1 MKSMCH
7 DSRRNSPS
15 VIERS
20 PASSWR
26 RMTSRIASSSIARRS
41 SSEMRPAA
49 RSSLAFRTSGGRS
62 RLPTWSA
69 RYGGLSRAA
78 IGRSLGGRLQSRDR
92 TDFVDNPVDNPAGA
106 LIDDDGYRALRDAIV
121 AGELLP
127 TERLVEEDLAR
138 RLGLGRAA
146 VRMALVRLEHD
157 GLVES
162 ERNRGAR
169 VRRGGGAGG
178 GGGPEGRGRRGRRV
192 GDAEAFET
200 LGVRAALESRGARKA
215 AARATPSDVRELRA
229 ILREMRVKREGGDLM
244 AVSDANA
251 RLHRRI
257 LEISGHGT
265 AQRLSGMLIS
275 QIVRY
280 QYRTVLLPGCPQR
293 SYREHTAIVD
303 AIAAGDGEAAERA
316 MRRHLSQVAEAL
328 RARAEAGSAAAG

>member
-1 MKSMCH
+1 
-7 DSRRNSPS
+7 
-15 VIERS
+15 
-20 PASSWR
+20 
-26 RMTSRIASSSIARRS
+26 
-41 SSEMRPAA
+41 
-49 RSSLAFRTSGGRS
+49 
-62 RLPTWSA
+62 
-69 RYGGLSRAA
+69 LSRAA

-92 TDFVDNPVDNPAGA
+92 TDFVDNPVDNLAGA

-127 TERLVEEDLAR
+127 NERLVEEDLAR

-157 GLVES
+157 GLVER

-169 VRRGGGAGG
+169 VRR
-178 GGGPEGRGRRGRRV
+178 V
-192 GDAEAFET
+192 GDAEAVEI
-200 LGVRAALESRGARKA
+200 LEVRAALESLAARKA
-215 AARATPSDVRELRA
+215 AARATPRDVRELRA
-229 ILREMRVKREGGDLM
+229 ILREMRVKRERGDLM

-251 RLHRRI
+251 RLHRRV

-265 AQRLSGMLIS
+265 VQRLSGMLIS

-280 QYRTVLLPGCPQR
+280 QYRTVLLPGRPER
-293 SYREHTAIVD
+293 SHREHTAIVD
-303 AIAAGDGEAAERA
+303 AIAAGDGEGAERA